1 MWIAHFAPGLV
12 AKPFAPGIP
21 LWLLALAGA
30 LPDAAFFVLSLLG
43 LESFSVDKGLMNRGC
58 FPYATN
64 YPFSH
69 SLLGMAVLGTYIIP
83 IIVFDIQIA
92 DG

>member
-12 AKPFAPGIP
+12 AKPLAPSIP

-30 LPDAAFFVLSLLG
+30 LPDAAFFVL
-43 LESFSVDKGLMNRGC
+43 RGC

-64 YPFSH
+64 YPVSH

-83 IIVFDIQIA
+83 IIVFDIP
-92 DG
+92 